1 MLQRIAYLNAGTFGP
16 LARPVADALVEAVE
30 HDAEYGRS
38 GLPYFEQTVA
48 LRDDAR
54 QAFASLVDADPAQV
68 ALTSSTTEGCAIVVR
83 GLGLEPG
90 DEVVTTTDE
99 HFGLL
104 GPLGAS
110 PATVV
115 VVEPDPD
122 AIRAAVTSRT
132 RLIASSPVLWT
143 TGAVLPLAELG
154 AETGVPVLADGAQAV
169 GAIPTTAD
177 GLDFLTISGQKWLCG
192 PDATGALVVRDPER
206 IAVTSPSYFAQT
218 GHDPDGAYEPQ
229 AGARRLE
236 PGWWSQ
242 GTLRAMLAALSL
254 RPAWGFERA
263 WEAAERCR
271 ELLSGRVEVV
281 TPADRATLVSF
292 RPDGEEPADVVSR
305 LARGR
310 RPRPGAPGPRARP
323 RLVRLVD
330 ERRRPRPPR
339 RRPRRLSARLR
350 GVGGG
355 AEPELAGDRLQRRD
369 DVRDVLVELQPD
381 QLRARV
387 DLVAVHAGRE
397 GRLLELLPHRLRLEA
412 FETGRPHEPARVD
425 EAGQLVTG
433 EERLLEL
440 RLARQLEVLRVRQ
453 HRPDHDLRV
462 ALLAEDRRSVLRM
475 LVERGVNLVVEVV
488 EQRDTAPQL
497 LVLARAPRVSA
508 HRRLDRERMAEE
520 RLALRVAGQR
530 RPGPVAGDLHG
541 AGYDT
546 APLCSRS

>member
-1 MLQRIAYLNAGTFGP
+1 VTLEEARALFPVLERIAYLNAGTFGP

-30 HDAEYGRS
+30 RDAEHGRS
-38 GLPYFEQTVA
+38 GLPYLEQTVA

-68 ALTSSTTEGCAIVVR
+68 ALTSSTTDGCAIVIR

-110 PATVV
+110 LATVV

-177 GLDFLTISGQKWLCG
+177 GFDFLTISGQKWLCG
-192 PDATGALVVRDPER
+192 PDATGALIVRDPER

-218 GHDPDGAYEPQ
+218 GYDPDGAYEPQ

-254 RPAWGFERA
+254 RPAWCFERA
-263 WEAAERCR
+263 WDAAERCR

-281 TPADRATLVSF
+281 TPAERATLVSF
-292 RPDGEEPADVVSR
+292 RPHGEEPADVVSR
-305 LARGR
+305 LAAADVHVRELPGRGLVR
-310 RPRPGAPGPRARP
+310 VSCGWWTSDDDLD
-323 RLVRLVD
+323 RLV
-330 ERRRPRPPR
+330 
-339 RRPRRLSARLR
+339 A
-350 GVGGG
+350 
-355 AEPELAGDRLQRRD
+355 
-369 DVRDVLVELQPD
+369 
-381 QLRARV
+381 
-387 DLVAVHAGRE
+387 
-397 GRLLELLPHRLRLEA
+397 
-412 FETGRPHEPARVD
+412 
-425 EAGQLVTG
+425 
-433 EERLLEL
+433 
-440 RLARQLEVLRVRQ
+440 
-453 HRPDHDLRV
+453 
-462 ALLAEDRRSVLRM
+462 AL
-475 LVERGVNLVVEVV
+475 
-488 EQRDTAPQL
+488 DT
-497 LVLARAPRVSA
+497 
-508 HRRLDRERMAEE
+508 
-520 RLALRVAGQR
+520 
-530 RPGPVAGDLHG
+530 
-541 AGYDT
+541 
-546 APLCSRS
+546 